1 MSKTAAPACKERGGR
16 LWGVWRNP
24 KASLRGEPLVWRCR
38 LAGPPYIKD
47 VRVLHS
53 TTCPFL
59 PCVLTFPQNLLK

>member
-16 LWGVWRNP
+16 LWGVWRNA
-24 KASLRGEPLVWRCR
+24 KASLRGGASGVALSAC
-38 LAGPPYIKD
+38 GPYIKD
-47 VRVLHS
+47 VRFLHS